1 MVDLIPRS
9 FYYILGSYVNCS
21 VTPALKTEMIPVFFR
36 KQTGKSGIL
45 SFKFC
50 CLTTSWVLVSQI

>member
-21 VTPALKTEMIPVFFR
+21 VTPALKTEMIPFF
-36 KQTGKSGIL
+36 SGNRL
-45 SFKFC
+45 EKAES
-50 CLTTSWVLVSQI
+50 

>member
-21 VTPALKTEMIPVFFR
+21 VTPALKTEMIPVCFPETDWKKRNLKF
-36 KQTGKSGIL
+36 QVLLFDNIL
-45 SFKFC
+45 GTC
-50 CLTTSWVLVSQI
+50 